1 MQPSCV
7 DLRLYYKLNSHPLM
21 RNLYLY
27 FFLLFSM
34 ANFAQI
40 KGKISDTN
48 GNALPS
54 VNVYIEN
61 TYSGTSS
68 NELGF
73 YELNIKS
80 FGKYTVVFQYLG
92 YKTQKSVITI
102 DKLPFVLNTALEEE
116 NIMVSEVVISN
127 QENPANA
134 IIRSAI
140 ASKKENSKKTDKFT
154 ADFYSRGIFRVKD
167 APKKILGQKV
177 DEEGILDSTGTGI
190 VYLSETVSKITF
202 QKPDK
207 LKENIIASKIS
218 GNDNGFSYNTAMNT
232 NYDFYENYINFNI
245 NMISPI
251 ADNAFNYYK
260 YKFVGTFLDDNN
272 TTINKIKVIPRRDSE
287 PVFEGFIYIIEDSWA
302 IYAVDLD
309 IKGYRM
315 QIPILET
322 MNLTQNFSYNS
333 NTKIWS
339 KSLQT
344 LDFTAGIFGVTFT
357 GKFTHAFSNYE
368 FKDAFENKTFT
379 REVVSIDKE
388 ANKKED
394 SFWDSFRPVPLTEE
408 ESRDYTKKDSIQTIK
423 KSQTYL
429 DSIDRKNNKFKI
441 FDVVSGYSY
450 SNSFKNWSLRYDG
463 ILQLP
468 GYNTVQGWNLNTGF
482 SYTKRNPDER
492 TYSSFG
498 TKLNYGFAED
508 RLRASAYFSTRFNNQ
523 TNAIFTAS
531 AGNEIVQ
538 FNQTPAIP
546 DIINL
551 ASTLFFKDNYA
562 KLYDKTFARVGYQQ
576 EVVNG
581 LTLYGN
587 AEYSRRKSLS
597 NNTDYVMIKNKGEFT
612 SNNPLFP
619 ALDVP
624 IFDTHNLAKA
634 SVTARINFA
643 QEYISR
649 PDGKLNLGNDKYPT
663 LYATYEKAFAGS
675 EKNYNYDA
683 VYARMTYDITLGNK
697 GELAMNLKA
706 GKFFNADGIS
716 FADYKHFNGNQTH
729 VGMAERYLNVFNL
742 LPYYSRST
750 NDSYVEFHSE
760 YNDKGFIM
768 NKIPLLNLLKTNLI
782 VGFHSNGVPET
793 KPYTEYSVGLDN
805 LGFGKFKMLRLDYV
819 RSYNGSGYAG
829 DGIVFGLKFLN
840 LID

>member
-1 MQPSCV
+1 M
-7 DLRLYYKLNSHPLM
+7 K
-21 RNLYLY
+21 NLYAFL
-27 FFLLFSM
+27 FFIISVSS
-34 ANFAQI
+34 FAQI
-40 KGKISDTN
+40 RGKITDSS
-48 GNALPS
+48 GNPLPS

-61 TYSGTSS
+61 TYTGTSS

-73 YELNIKS
+73 YDLNIKTT
-80 FGKYTVVFQYLG
+80 GKYTVVFQYLG
-92 YKTQKSVITI
+92 FKTQKSVVNV
-102 DKLPFVLNTALEEE
+102 DKLPFTLNISLVEE
-116 NIMVSEVVISN
+116 NISVAEVVINS

-134 IIRSAI
+134 IIRRAI
-140 ASKKENSKKTDKFT
+140 SSKKENSKMTDKFT

-177 DEEGILDSTGTGI
+177 DEDGVLDSTGTGI

-232 NYDFYENYINFNI
+232 NYDFYENYVDFNI

-260 YKFVGTFLDDNN
+260 FKIEGTFLDDNN
-272 TTINKIKVIPRRDSE
+272 NTINKIKVIPRRDSE
-287 PVFEGFIYIIEDSWA
+287 PVFEGYIYIIEDIWA

-315 QIPILET
+315 QEPILET

-333 NTKIWS
+333 NSKIWS

-344 LDFTAGIFGVTFT
+344 LDFNAGIFGITFT

-368 FKDAFENKTFT
+368 FKEAFEKKTFT
-379 REVVSIDKE
+379 REVVAIDKE
-388 ANKKED
+388 ANKKD
-394 SFWDSFRPVPLTEE
+394 DTFWNSFRPVPLTEE
-408 ESRDYTKKDSIQTIK
+408 ESKDYIKKDSIQTIK

-441 FDVVSGYSY
+441 FDVISGYTY
-450 SNSFKNWSLRYDG
+450 SNSHKNWSARYDG

-468 GYNTVQGWNLNTGF
+468 GYNTVQGWNFNTGF

-492 TYSSFG
+492 TYKSFG
-498 TKLNYGFAED
+498 VKMNYGIAED

-538 FNQTPAIP
+538 FNQSPAIP
-546 DIINL
+546 EIVNMV
-551 ASTLFFKDNYA
+551 STLFFKDNYA
-562 KLYDKTFARVGYQQ
+562 KLYDKTFAKINYQQ
-576 EVVNG
+576 EVSNG
-581 LTLYGN
+581 LTMFGS

-597 NNTDYVMIKNKGEFT
+597 NNTDYVLIKDNKEFT

-619 ALDVP
+619 ELDIP
-624 IFDTHNLAKA
+624 IFDTHRLAKA
-634 SVTARINFA
+634 SISARYNFA
-643 QEYISR
+643 QEYITR
-649 PDGKLNLGNDKYPT
+649 PDGKMNLRNDKYPT
-663 LYATYEKAFAGS
+663 ILASYEKAFAGS
-675 EKNYNYDA
+675 EKNFEYDA
-683 VYARMTYDITLGNK
+683 IYARITYDVTLANK
-697 GELAMNLKA
+697 GELGINFKA
-706 GKFFNADGIS
+706 GKFFGADGIS

-729 VGMAERYLNVFNL
+729 VGMAEKYLNVFNL
-742 LPYYSRST
+742 LPYYTKST
-750 NDSYVEFHSE
+750 NDSYLELHSE

-768 NKIPLLNLLKTNLI
+768 NKIPLLNLLKTNL
-782 VGFHSNGVPET
+782 VLGFHTLGVPDT

-819 RSYNGSGYAG
+819 RSYNGTGYAG

-840 LID
+840 ILN

>member
-1 MQPSCV
+1 
-7 DLRLYYKLNSHPLM
+7 M
-21 RNLYLY
+21 RKNFTLL
-27 FFLLFSM
+27 FLLFTCIG
-34 ANFAQI
+34 FAQI
-40 KGKISDTN
+40 RGKITDQS
-48 GNALPS
+48 GNALQA

-61 TYSGTSS
+61 TYTGTSS
-68 NELGF
+68 NETGI
-73 YELNIKS
+73 YELNVKKT
-80 FGKYTVVFQYLG
+80 GKYTVVFQFLG
-92 YKTQKSVITI
+92 YKTQKLSVNVE
-102 DKLPFVLNTALEEE
+102 KLPHNLDITLAEE
-116 NIMVSEVVISN
+116 NISISEVVIST
-127 QENPANA
+127 QENPANG

-140 ASKKENSKKTDKFT
+140 ASKKANSAMTDKFT

-190 VYLSETVSKITF
+190 IYLSETVSKITF

-218 GNDNGFSYNTAMNT
+218 GNDSGFSYNTAMNT
-232 NYDFYENYINFNI
+232 NYDFYENYINFDI

-260 YKFVGTFLDDNN
+260 YKIEGTFLDDNN
-272 TTINKIKVIPRRDSE
+272 NTINKIKVIPRRDAE
-287 PVFEGFIYIIEDSWA
+287 PVFEGYIYIVEDSWA

-315 QIPILET
+315 QVPVLET

-333 NTKIWS
+333 NSKIWS

-344 LDFTAGIFGVTFT
+344 LDFKAGLFGIGFT

-368 FKDAFENKTFT
+368 FKEAFEKKTFT
-379 REVVSIDKE
+379 REVVAVDKE
-388 ANKKED
+388 ANKKDD
-394 SFWDSFRPVPLTEE
+394 SFWNAFRPVPLTEE
-408 ESRDYTKKDSIQTIK
+408 ESRDYIKKDSIQTMK

-441 FDVVSGYSY
+441 FDVISGYSY

-492 TYSSFG
+492 TYTSFG

-508 RLRASAYFSTRFNNQ
+508 RLRASGYFTTRFNNQ
-523 TNAIFTAS
+523 TNAIFTAA
-531 AGNEIVQ
+531 AGSEIVQ

-546 DIINL
+546 DILNL

-562 KLYDKTFARVGYQQ
+562 KLYDKTFARVSYQQ
-576 EVVNG
+576 EVLNG
-581 LTLYGN
+581 LTLFGN

-597 NNTDYVMIKNKGEFT
+597 NNTDYVLFKDNKEFT
-612 SNNPLFP
+612 SNNPLVP
-619 ALDVP
+619 ELDIP
-624 IFDTHNLAKA
+624 IFETHRLAKA

-649 PDGKLNLGNDKYPT
+649 PDGKMNLGNDKYPT
-663 LYATYEKAFAGS
+663 LFATYEKAFAGS
-675 EKNYNYDA
+675 EKNFEYDA
-683 VYARMTYDITLGNK
+683 VYARMMYDLKLGNK
-697 GELAMNLKA
+697 GELAANFKA
-706 GKFFNADGIS
+706 GKFFGADGIS

-742 LPYYSRST
+742 LPYYTRST
-750 NDSYVEFHSE
+750 NDSFLELHAE

-782 VGFHSNGVPET
+782 LGVHSLGVPDT

-805 LGFGKFKMLRLDYV
+805 LGFGKFRLLRLDYV
-819 RSYNGSGYAG
+819 RSYNGTGYAG
-829 DGIVFGLKFLN
+829 DGIIFGLKFLN

>member
-1 MQPSCV
+1 MKNF
-7 DLRLYYKLNSHPLM
+7 YA
-21 RNLYLY
+21 
-27 FFLLFSM
+27 FLLLLISISG
-34 ANFAQI
+34 FAQI
-40 KGKISDTN
+40 KGKITDSA
-48 GNALPS
+48 GNPLPS

-61 TYSGTSS
+61 TYTGTSS

-80 FGKYTVVFQYLG
+80 TGKYTVVFQYLG
-92 YKTQKSVITI
+92 FKTQKSAINV
-102 DKLPFVLNTALEEE
+102 DKLPFTLNATLSEE
-116 NIMVSEVVISN
+116 NISVAEVVIST

-140 ASKKENSKKTDKFT
+140 ASKKENSKMTDKFT
-154 ADFYSRGIFRVKD
+154 ADFYSRGIFRIKD

-177 DEEGILDSTGTGI
+177 DEDGILDSTGTGI
-190 VYLSETVSKITF
+190 MYLSETVSKITF

-207 LKENIIASKIS
+207 LKEQIIASKIS
-218 GNDNGFSYNTAMNT
+218 GNDSGFSYNTAMNT
-232 NYDFYENYINFNI
+232 NYDFYENYIDFNI

-260 YKFVGTFLDDNN
+260 YKIEGTFIDDNN
-272 TTINKIKVIPRRDSE
+272 NTINKIKVIPRRDAE
-287 PVFEGFIYIIEDSWA
+287 PVFEGYIYIVEDTWA

-315 QIPILET
+315 QVPILET

-333 NTKIWS
+333 NSKIWS

-344 LDFTAGIFGVTFT
+344 LDFKAGLFGIGFT

-368 FKDAFENKTFT
+368 FKEAFEKKTFT
-379 REVVSIDKE
+379 REIVAIDKE
-388 ANKKED
+388 ANKKDD
-394 SFWDSFRPVPLTEE
+394 SFWNAFRPVPLTEE
-408 ESRDYTKKDSIQTIK
+408 ESKDYIKKDSIQTMK

-429 DSIDRKNNKFKI
+429 DSTDRKNNKFKI
-441 FDVVSGYSY
+441 FDVISGYTY
-450 SNSFKNWSLRYDG
+450 SNSFQNWAIKYDG

-482 SYTKRNPDER
+482 SYTKRNPDDR
-492 TYSSFG
+492 TYTSIG
-498 TKLNYGFAED
+498 TRLNYGFAED
-508 RLRASAYFSTRFNNQ
+508 RLRASGYFTTRFNNQ

-531 AGNEIVQ
+531 AGSEIVQ

-546 DIINL
+546 DILNM

-562 KLYDKTFARVGYQQ
+562 KLYDKTFARIAYQQ
-576 EVVNG
+576 EVANG
-581 LTLYGN
+581 LTLFGN

-597 NNTDYVMIKNKGEFT
+597 NNTDYVLIKKDKEFT

-619 ALDVP
+619 ELDIP
-624 IFDTHNLAKA
+624 IFETHRLAKA
-634 SVTARINFA
+634 SVTARFNFA
-643 QEYISR
+643 QEYITR
-649 PDGKLNLGNDKYPT
+649 PDGKMNLGNDKYPT
-663 LYATYEKAFAGS
+663 LFATYEKAFAGS
-675 EKNYNYDA
+675 EQNFEYDA
-683 VYARMTYDITLGNK
+683 IYARMTYDLKLGNK
-697 GELAMNLKA
+697 GELGTNFKA
-706 GKFFNADGIS
+706 GKFFGADGIS

-742 LPYYSRST
+742 LPYYTRST
-750 NDSYVEFHSE
+750 NDSYLELHAE

-768 NKIPLLNLLKTNLI
+768 NKIPLLDLLKTNL
-782 VGFHSNGVPET
+782 VLGVHSLGVPDT

-805 LGFGKFKMLRLDYV
+805 LGFGKFRLLRLDYV

-829 DGIVFGLKFLN
+829 DGIIFGLKFLN
-840 LID
+840 VLN

>member
-1 MQPSCV
+1 
-7 DLRLYYKLNSHPLM
+7 M
-21 RNLYLY
+21 RKNFTLL
-27 FFLLFSM
+27 FLLFTCIS
-34 ANFAQI
+34 FAQI
-40 KGKISDTN
+40 KGKVTDQA
-48 GNALPS
+48 GNALTA

-61 TYSGTSS
+61 TYTGTSS
-68 NELGF
+68 NEAGN
-73 YELNIKS
+73 YELNIKKT
-80 FGKYTVVFQYLG
+80 GKYTVVFQYLG
-92 YKTQKSVITI
+92 YKTQKLSVNADKFPYTLDITLA
-102 DKLPFVLNTALEEE
+102 DE
-116 NIMVSEVVISN
+116 NISMIEVVISN

-134 IIRSAI
+134 IIKSAI
-140 ASKKENSKKTDKFT
+140 ASKKINAAMTDKFT

-190 VYLSETVSKITF
+190 IYLSETVSKITF

-207 LKENIIASKIS
+207 LKENIIASKVS
-218 GNDNGFSYNTAMNT
+218 GNDSGFSYNTAMNT
-232 NYDFYENYINFNI
+232 NYDFYENYIDFDI

-260 YKFVGTFLDDNN
+260 YKIEGTFLDDNN
-272 TTINKIKVIPRRDSE
+272 NTINKIKVIPRRDAE
-287 PVFEGFIYIIEDSWA
+287 PVFEGYIYIVEDSWA

-315 QIPILET
+315 QVPVLET

-333 NTKIWS
+333 NSKIWS

-344 LDFTAGIFGVTFT
+344 LDFKAGLFGIGFT

-368 FKDAFENKTFT
+368 FKEAFEKKTFT
-379 REVVSIDKE
+379 REIVAIDKE
-388 ANKKED
+388 ANKKDD
-394 SFWDSFRPVPLTEE
+394 SFWNAFRPVPLTEE
-408 ESRDYTKKDSIQTIK
+408 ESKDYIKKDSIQTMK

-450 SNSFKNWSLRYDG
+450 SNSFKNWALRYDG
-463 ILQLP
+463 ILQFP

-482 SYTKRNPDER
+482 SYTKRNPDDR
-492 TYSSFG
+492 TYTSFG

-508 RLRASAYFSTRFNNQ
+508 RLRASGYFTTRFNNQ

-531 AGNEIVQ
+531 AGSEIVQ

-546 DIINL
+546 DILNL

-562 KLYDKTFARVGYQQ
+562 KLYDKTFARISYQQ
-576 EVVNG
+576 EVSNG
-581 LTLYGN
+581 LTLFGN

-597 NNTDYVMIKNKGEFT
+597 NNTDYVMFKNNKEFT
-612 SNNPLFP
+612 SNNPLVP
-619 ALDVP
+619 ELDIP
-624 IFDTHNLAKA
+624 IFETHRLAKA

-643 QEYISR
+643 QEYITR
-649 PDGKLNLGNDKYPT
+649 PDGKMNLGNDKYPT
-663 LYATYEKAFAGS
+663 LFATYEKAFAGS
-675 EKNYNYDA
+675 EKNFEYDA
-683 VYARMTYDITLGNK
+683 IYARIIYDVKLGNK
-697 GELAMNLKA
+697 GELAANFKA
-706 GKFFNADGIS
+706 GKFFGADGIS

-742 LPYYSRST
+742 LPYYTRST
-750 NDSYVEFHSE
+750 NDSYLELHAE

-782 VGFHSNGVPET
+782 LGVHTLGVPDT

-805 LGFGKFKMLRLDYV
+805 LGFGKFRLLRLDYV

-829 DGIVFGLKFLN
+829 DGIIFGLKFLN